1 MVYRLVALDL
11 DGTLLRDDLTMSS
24 RVADA
29 LRCAQEQ
36 GVQITLASGRGYP
49 ALKPWVQRLGITSPV
64 IGYQGARIT
73 DPLTDQTICE
83 YPFPPEL
90 VAEVADYAREC
101 DLSLTLYANDEI
113 YVERKRH
120 SDAFYNKWFGLSIHV
135 VDSIAAALPANP
147 VKFLITATKEE
158 LDALHPEVEAR
169 FGSCLQIV
177 RSHALFLEGM
187 ALGVTKGTA
196 LAWVAQHLRIPQAE
210 TLAMGDAGN
219 DVEMLAWAGMGV
231 AMGNA
236 SADARAAANYVAPSV
251 DDDGVAVALERFV
264 LDRGCER

>member
-11 DGTLLRDDLTMSS
+11 DGTLLRDDLTMSP
-24 RVADA
+24 RVQCA
-29 LRCAQEQ
+29 LTSARDQ
-36 GVQITLASGRGYP
+36 GVWITLASGRGYP
-49 ALKPWVQRLGITSPV
+49 ALKPWVQRLNITAPV

-73 DPLTDQTICE
+73 DPLTDQTLCE

-90 VAEVADYAREC
+90 VAEVAGYAREC

-120 SDAFYNKWFGLSIHV
+120 SDAFYNKWFGLPIHV
-135 VDSIAAALPANP
+135 VDDIAADSPANP
-147 VKFLITATKEE
+147 VKFLITATEEE
-158 LDALHPEVEAR
+158 LDILHPEVEAR
-169 FGSCLQIV
+169 FGGCLQIV

-196 LAWVAQHLRIPQAE
+196 LSWVAQHLRIPQAE
-210 TLAMGDAGN
+210 TMAIGDAGN

-236 SADARAAANYVAPSV
+236 SAEARAAANYVAPSV
-251 DDDGVAVALERFV
+251 DEDGVAVALDLFILV
-264 LDRGCER
+264 PAMQ

>member
-11 DGTLLRDDLTMSS
+11 DGTLLRDDLTMSP
-24 RVADA
+24 RVENA
-29 LRCAQEQ
+29 LDRAQKQ
-36 GVQITLASGRGYP
+36 GVWITLASGRGYP
-49 ALKPWVQRLGITSPV
+49 ALKPWVARLGITVPV

-73 DPLTDQTICE
+73 DPLNDQTICE
-83 YPFPPEL
+83 YPFPPEM
-90 VAEVADYAREC
+90 VAEVAEYAREC

-120 SDAFYNKWFGLSIHV
+120 SDAFYNKWFGLPIHV
-135 VDSIAAALPANP
+135 VTSITKAAPANP
-147 VKFLITATKEE
+147 VKFLITATEEE
-158 LDALHPEVEAR
+158 LDVLHPEVQAR
-169 FGSCLQIV
+169 FGGCLQIV
-177 RSHALFLEGM
+177 RSHPLFLEGM
-187 ALGVTKGTA
+187 ALGVSKGTA

-236 SADARAAANYVAPSV
+236 SVEARAAADYVAPSV
-251 DDDGVAVALERFV
+251 DEDGVAIALEKFV
-264 LDRGCER
+264 L

>member
-11 DGTLLRDDLTMSS
+11 DGTLLRDDLTMSP
-24 RVADA
+24 RVANA
-29 LRCAQEQ
+29 LRASQAQ

-49 ALKPWVQRLGITSPV
+49 ALKPWVQRLGITAPV

-73 DPLTDQTICE
+73 DPITDRTICE
-83 YPFPPEL
+83 YPFPQEL
-90 VAEVADYAREC
+90 VAEVAGYAREC

-120 SDAFYNKWFGLSIHV
+120 SDAFYNKWFGLPIHL
-135 VDSIAAALPANP
+135 VDDIAAASPVNP
-147 VKFLITATKEE
+147 VKFLITATEDE
-158 LDALHPEVEAR
+158 LDVLHPEVEAR
-169 FGSCLQIV
+169 FGGCLQIV

-196 LAWVAQHLRIPQAE
+196 LAWVAQYLHIPQAE

-236 SADARAAANYVAPSV
+236 SASAQAAADFQAPSV
-251 DDDGVAVALERFV
+251 DEDGVAVALERFV
-264 LDRGCER
+264 LERGI